1 MGDDHPI
8 YAGDMSVSYLKRP
21 CAAPEGELGSCSDA
35 AIRIG
40 SDPQSSWTSPHQG
53 AYGWVCSAHARLLI
67 EQHQPERIAAL
78 HVQLGREG
86 REFWTTYGEEAGEV
100 PHVSRRRLALESLNS
115 DV

>member
-1 MGDDHPI
+1 MTEQHPI
-8 YAGDMSVSYLKRP
+8 YAGDMAVSYLTRP
-21 CAAPEGELGSCSDA
+21 CAAPVEAVGSCEDA

-40 SDPQSSWTSPHQG
+40 ANPNSSWTAPHQG
-53 AYGWVCSAHARLLI
+53 AYGWVCSAHERVLI
-67 EQHQPERIAAL
+67 EQHQPERIDAL
-78 HVQLGREG
+78 HAQLGREG